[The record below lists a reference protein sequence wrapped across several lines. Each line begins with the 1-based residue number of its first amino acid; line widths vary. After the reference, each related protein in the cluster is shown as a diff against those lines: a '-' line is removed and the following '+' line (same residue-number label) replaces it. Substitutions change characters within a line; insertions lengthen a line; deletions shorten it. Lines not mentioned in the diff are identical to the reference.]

1 MKVFLHSLGCP
12 KNLVDSEI
20 MLGLLKRAGY
30 KVLDTLGTADLAI
43 VNTCAFIKEAEEESL
58 EKIEELL
65 LCKQAGRVKTLLVAG
80 CLSQRYG
87 RLLKRRLPGVD
98 GFLGTGDFHKIVD
111 LARRTLRGEKVL
123 EVSKPNIHN
132 SSGLPR
138 HLITPSHYAY
148 LRIAE
153 GCNNCCSY
161 CVVPGLRG
169 SHQSRPLKSLIKE
182 AKELCRRGVKELNLI
197 SQDTTYYGMD
207 IYPSTTFRKSGG
219 GLLPSLLKQLA
230 KIHPAG
236 WLRLLYTHP
245 AHVSEELISVI
256 RDTKP
261 VCKYIDLPLQHI
273 NDEIL
278 RRMKRKVT
286 KRHLVELITALR
298 KNIPGLAIRTSFI
311 VGFPGETDKQFKEL
325 LDFIKEVE
333 FERLGAFIYSP
344 EAGTPAAKMKQIHL
358 KVKEERLEEL
368 MKVQRGVAGR
378 LNQRLL
384 GKEIEVL
391 IDEKGE
397 KEGFF
402 LGRSQSDAPEV
413 DGLVRVKSSRAKV
426 GDFLK
431 VKVTQTYEYD
441 LVAEG

>member
-1 MKVFLHSLGCP
+1 LKVFLHSLGCP

-20 MLGLLKRAGY
+20 MLGLLKKAGY
-30 KVLDTLGTADLAI
+30 KVLETLGAADLAI

-58 EKIEELL
+58 ERIEELL
-65 LCKQAGRVKTLLVAG
+65 LCKQGGQIKALLVSG

-87 RLLKRRLPGVD
+87 RSLKRRLPGVD
-98 GFLGTGDFHKIVD
+98 GFLGTGDFHKIVE
-111 LARRTLRGEKVL
+111 LSRRVLRGEKVF
-123 EVSKPNIHN
+123 EVSRPNINN

-153 GCNNCCSY
+153 GCDNRCSY
-161 CVVPGLRG
+161 CVVPRLRG
-169 SHQSRPLKSLIKE
+169 SHQSRSLESLIKE
-182 AKELCRRGVKELNLI
+182 ARELCRGGVKELNLI

-207 IYPSTTFRKSGG
+207 IYQRKM
-219 GLLPSLLKQLA
+219 LPSLLKELA

-261 VCKYIDLPLQHI
+261 VCEYIDLPLQHI
-273 NDEIL
+273 NDKIL
-278 RRMKRKVT
+278 REMKRKVT
-286 KRHLVELITALR
+286 KKYLVELTTALR

-311 VGFPGETDKQFKEL
+311 VGFPGETDRQFKEL
-325 LDFIKEVE
+325 LDFIGEVK

-344 EAGTPAAKMKQIHL
+344 EAGTPAAKMPQIPL
-358 KVKEERLEEL
+358 KVKKERLEEL
-368 MKVQRGVAGR
+368 MKVQQGVARR
-378 LNQRLL
+378 LNQKLL
-384 GKEIEVL
+384 GKEIKVL
-391 IDEKGE
+391 IDEKAE

-413 DGLVRVKSSRAKV
+413 DGLVRVKSKRAKV
-426 GDFLK
+426 GHFLK
-431 VKVTQTYEYD
+431 VKVNKTYEYD

>member
-30 KVLDTLGTADLAI
+30 EVLDTLGTADLAI

-58 EKIEELL
+58 ERIEELL
-65 LCKQAGRVKTLLVAG
+65 LCKRGGRVKSLLVAG
-80 CLSQRYG
+80 CLSQRHG
-87 RLLKRRLPGVD
+87 RSLIRRLPGVD
-98 GFLGTGDFHKIVD
+98 GFLGTGDFHKIVE
-111 LARRTLRGEKVL
+111 LTRRVLRGERVF
-123 EVSKPNIHN
+123 EVSRPNIDN

-153 GCNNCCSY
+153 GCDNCCSY
-161 CVVPGLRG
+161 CVVPRLRG
-169 SHQSRPLKSLIKE
+169 SHQSRSLKSIIKE
-182 AKELCRRGVKELNLI
+182 AKELCRGGVKELNLI

-207 IYPSTTFRKSGG
+207 IYQRKM
-219 GLLPSLLKQLA
+219 LPSLLKELA
-230 KIHPAG
+230 KIHPTG

-273 NDEIL
+273 NDKIL
-278 RRMKRKVT
+278 QRMKRKVT
-286 KRHLVELITALR
+286 KKYLLELITALR

-325 LDFIKEVE
+325 LDFIGDVK

-344 EAGTPAAKMKQIHL
+344 EAGTHAAKMPQLPL
-358 KVKEERLEEL
+358 KVKEERFEEL
-368 MKVQRGVAGR
+368 VKLQQGIARR
-378 LNQRLL
+378 LNQKLL
-384 GKEIEVL
+384 GKEIKVL

-413 DGLVRVKSSRAKV
+413 DGLVRVKSKRAKV
-426 GDFLK
+426 GNFLK
-431 VKVTQTYEYD
+431 VKVTKTYEYD